1 MSLGLTGQRRRNRR
15 RLAIAAA
22 KMLLALSCILVIGWF
37 SFRLGTERML
47 GQLARARAEAVRLE
61 QDVSAV
67 EVAWAIS
74 DLNAEALAGELGDM
88 RRRFRDE
95 MPGGPVRQLLPLI
108 DAKLS
113 QGVTTDRL
121 ATVIRAARNERRCD
135 PDPATKRVAVRTSIG
150 PTLNSSASFAEA
162 SITVTAAG
170 TPVRNSDGAAEA
182 WFDPA
187 LPVTGEIRP
196 PGRAHRGGGGRAAA
210 APFARPRRLGAPLHR
225 QRRPQRVRNRRRRS
239 LRLSLKP
246 AALT

>member
-1 MSLGLTGQRRRNRR
+1 MSLGLVGQRRRNRR
-15 RLAIAAA
+15 RLAIATA

-37 SFRLGTERML
+37 SFRLGTERIL

-95 MPGGPVRQLLPLI
+95 MPGGAVRQLLPMI

-113 QGVTTDRL
+113 QGVTTERL
-121 ATVIRAARNERRCD
+121 ATIIRAARNERRCD
-135 PDPATKRVAVRTSIG
+135 PTPATKRAAVRTSIG

-162 SITVTAAG
+162 SITVTAVG
-170 TPVRNSDGAAEA
+170 TPARNSDGSPEA

-187 LPVTGEIRP
+187 LPVTVRFVLLD
-196 PGRAHRGGGGRAAA
+196 GRTEEAAGV
-210 APFARPRRLGAPLHR
+210 LPL
-225 QRRPQRVRNRRRRS
+225 RRS
-239 LRLSLKP
+239 VVLDDWEHRFSVSAGRKGFVIVVDDRCAYP
-246 AALT
+246 